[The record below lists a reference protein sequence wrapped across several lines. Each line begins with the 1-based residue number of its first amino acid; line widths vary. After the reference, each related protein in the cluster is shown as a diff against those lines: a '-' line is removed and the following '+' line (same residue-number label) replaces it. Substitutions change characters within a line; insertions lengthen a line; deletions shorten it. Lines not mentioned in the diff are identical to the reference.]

1 MEQLVTTGFKLG
13 IIAGGQLGK
22 MLVLAA
28 SNWDVKTF
36 VMDSDEHCPASTCCS
51 IFVKGSQLN
60 FDDVIRFGNRV
71 DMITFEIENVNI
83 EDLQKLKAE
92 GNKIFSDPD
101 ALAIIPDKGMQK
113 DGN

>member
-1 MEQLVTTGFKLG
+1 MEQLVTSGFKLG

-71 DMITFEIENVNI
+71 DMITFEI
-83 EDLQKLKAE
+83 
-92 GNKIFSDPD
+92 
-101 ALAIIPDKGMQK
+101 
-113 DGN
+113 